1 MTDSNQILNYLT
13 SNKDRFQ
20 REYHLTRIGIFGS
33 FARGEQIDKSDIDLI
48 VEFEEGT
55 NNLYEIKQK
64 LVSEIQT
71 RFKLPVDI
79 CREKYIK
86 SFFRSQILSETKYA

>member
-1 MTDSNQILNYLT
+1 MTDSKQILNYLT

-20 REYHLTRIGIFGS
+20 REYHVTSIGIFGS
-33 FARGEQIDKSDIDLI
+33 VARGEQTDKSDIDLI

-55 NNLYEIKQK
+55 DNLYEIKQM
-64 LVSEIQT
+64 LTNEIQSK
-71 RFKLPVDI
+71 FNVQVDI

-86 SFFRSQILSETKYA
+86 QFFRAQILLETKYA

>member
-33 FARGEQIDKSDIDLI
+33 VARGEQIDKSDIDLI

-71 RFKLPVDI
+71 RFKMPVDI